1 MKSACTVLVAI
12 VALTLID
19 ALSLDGPITCVIPFM
34 GGMPPRIQ
42 DAVGVAIILTTLWG
56 LQQLRR
62 NHSEPS
68 RRVRRFN
75 WALVLV
81 PGAWLLMTWVLNHV
95 QPALGWEEIFD
106 RCDIHGEERIRM
118 SRLVALG
125 ILCIGTVVIKAI
137 WVRK

>member
-1 MKSACTVLVAI
+1 MRSAQTLAVVILVAC
-12 VALTLID
+12 LISG
-19 ALSLDGPITCVIPFM
+19 LHLDTPITCVIPFM

-56 LQQLRR
+56 LQHLRR

-68 RRVRRFN
+68 KRVRRFR
-75 WALVLV
+75 WSLLLV
-81 PGAWLLMTWVLNHV
+81 PAVCILAVWVLNHA

-106 RCDIHGEERIRM
+106 RCDIHGEERIRI

-137 WVRK
+137 WVRE

>member
-19 ALSLDGPITCVIPFM
+19 ALSLDGPITCAIPFM

-42 DAVGVAIILTTLWG
+42 DAVGVAIILTALWS

-62 NHSEPS
+62 NHAEPS
-68 RRVRRFN
+68 RRVRRFR
-75 WALVLV
+75 WSLLLV
-81 PGAWLLMTWVLNHV
+81 PAVCILAVWILNHV

-106 RCDIHGEERIRM
+106 RCDIHGEERIRI